1 MSDLV
6 ILRYIEET
14 PLELVHAAFIN
25 LKEAIPNKTVV
36 AIPYSIDILENCS
49 LEQLHE
55 VNIFRKNCRK
65 GEEKTARGAMSL
77 NSLQLSS
84 QHHQC

>member
-36 AIPYSIDILENCS
+36 AIPYSIDILEDCS
-49 LEQLHE
+49 LEQLYE
-55 VNIFRKNCRK
+55 VKNIIDNAIKEM
-65 GEEKTARGAMSL
+65 EEGAFNGTKF
-77 NSLQLSS
+77 NSNN
-84 QHHQC
+84 

>member
-55 VNIFRKNCRK
+55 VKNIIDNAIKEM
-65 GEEKTARGAMSL
+65 EEGAFNGTKF
-77 NSLQLSS
+77 NSNN
-84 QHHQC
+84 